1 MPTRGTR
8 MLLTAFI
15 RDHLRGHRKIAQCE
29 AVRFASAGKN
39 EWIDVEINDEGGL
52 TVRASSSIVVR
63 PAADNSVNLF
73 YTRKNGDY

>member
-8 MLLTAFI
+8 MLLTAFV
-15 RDHLRGHRKIAQCE
+15 RNHLSGHRKIADCE
-29 AVRFASAGKN
+29 AVRFSSTGKN
-39 EWIDVEINDEGGL
+39 EWIDVEINDAGGL

-63 PAADNSVNLF
+63 PAADNTINIF

>member
-8 MLLTAFI
+8 QLLTAFV
-15 RDHLRGHRKIAQCE
+15 RDFLRGHRKIACE
-29 AVRFASAGKN
+29 AIRFSSAGKN
-39 EWIDVEINDEGGL
+39 EWIDVEINDAGGL

-63 PAADNSVNLF
+63 PAADNTINIF